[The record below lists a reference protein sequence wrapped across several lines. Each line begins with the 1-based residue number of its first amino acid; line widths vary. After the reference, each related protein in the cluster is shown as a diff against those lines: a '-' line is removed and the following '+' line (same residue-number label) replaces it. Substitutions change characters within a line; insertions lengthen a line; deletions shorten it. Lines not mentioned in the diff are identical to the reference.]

1 METIKQEFDD
11 VMYFVGFN
19 MKIAGNK
26 LQQWGEQID
35 QWGKSWGEPEQHI
48 INVNKVV
55 VIEETQGTQVGHKT
69 IFKIMDDN
77 HFEMLPPEG
86 IVNYYVTIL
95 KRMETE

>member
-55 VIEETQGTQVGHKT
+55 VIEETTEN
-69 IFKIMDDN
+69 IMESCVATTGFASKRYLNKDDISIATRN
-77 HFEMLPPEG
+77 
-86 IVNYYVTIL
+86 
-95 KRMETE
+95 